1 MNPLLQ
7 AGGLVV
13 AQIVMLLALS
23 PLIIGVI
30 RKVKARLQCRRG
42 AGVLQPYA
50 DLAKLFRKQP
60 VVGSVIE
67 FEDAFERVGIIRQT
81 GQYGYTAISKLGG
94 NEPVRTALI
103 NGSNRK
109 HINLLGSLL

>member
-1 MNPLLQ
+1 M
-7 AGGLVV
+7 AVGGIDDAV
-13 AQIVMLLALS
+13 
-23 PLIIGVI
+23 G
-30 RKVKARLQCRRG
+30 RN
-42 AGVLQPYA
+42 
-50 DLAKLFRKQP
+50 AKNQFPFIDTWQQTRFRKQP